1 MKVGDLA
8 WFDAFYHKNC
18 KSATP
23 RDYAVPCMIIK
34 EYTSKEKTTLVGDAS
49 VNSERVY
56 DILIEE
62 KVYLA
67 PEGTLVLM
75 YRSEE
80 I

>member
-1 MKVGDLA
+1 
-8 WFDAFYHKNC
+8 
-18 KSATP
+18 
-23 RDYAVPCMIIK
+23 MIIK
-34 EYTSKEKTTLVGDAS
+34 EYTSKENTTLVGGAH